1 MIMEKT
7 IRGTAYVFGDNID
20 TDQIYPGRYLEL
32 TDPQHL
38 AAHVMEGA
46 DPGFRD
52 RFVAGGIIVAGN
64 NFGCGS
70 SREHAV
76 IALQSSGVQMIVT
89 ESFARIF
96 FRNSINLGFPL
107 MICTGV
113 RSASEDGDLIA
124 IDLAAGTV
132 VNESKK
138 EILGGDPLSPF
149 VFDILNAGGIKPLM
163 KKRFNG
169 DCGQEGKFGAIL
181 KNADYR

>member
-1 MIMEKT
+1 MKKT
-7 IRGTAYVFGDNID
+7 TRGPAYVFGDNID

-32 TDPQHL
+32 TDPQLL

-46 DPGFRD
+46 DPAFRD

-76 IALQSSGVQMIVT
+76 IALQSSGVRMVIA

-107 MICTGV
+107 MICSGL
-113 RSASEDGDLIA
+113 RSGLKDGDFLA
-124 IDLAAGTV
+124 VDLAAGTV
-132 VNESKK
+132 FHETTK
-138 EILGGDPLSPF
+138 EIIEGDPLSPF
-149 VFDILNAGGIKPLM
+149 VLDILEAGGVKPLM
-163 KKRFNG
+163 KKRLICNYR
-169 DCGQEGKFGAIL
+169 QEE
-181 KNADYR
+181 NVR

>member
-1 MIMEKT
+1 MKKT
-7 IRGTAYVFGDNID
+7 IQGSAYVFGDNID

-32 TDPQHL
+32 TDSQLL

-52 RFVAGGIIVAGN
+52 RFVAGGIIVAGK

-76 IALQSSGVQMIVT
+76 IALQGCGVRMIVA

-107 MICTGV
+107 MICRGI
-113 RSASEDGDLIA
+113 RSAFKDGDLLA
-124 IDLAAGTV
+124 IDLAAGIVIHDAT
-132 VNESKK
+132 K
-138 EILGGDPLSPF
+138 EIFEGDPLSPF
-149 VFDILNAGGIKPLM
+149 VFDILQAGGIKPLM
-163 KKRFNG
+163 KKRFSC
-169 DCGQEGKFGAIL
+169 DCTPEVKI
-181 KNADYR
+181 R